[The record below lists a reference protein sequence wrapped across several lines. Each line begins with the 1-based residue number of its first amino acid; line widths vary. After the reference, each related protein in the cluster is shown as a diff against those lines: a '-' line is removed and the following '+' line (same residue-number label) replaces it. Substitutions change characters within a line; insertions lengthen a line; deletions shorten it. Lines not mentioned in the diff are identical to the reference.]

1 MKKIICLLL
10 LSVLACSLIAC
21 GDSRADEILAAVEN
35 SEPTKIVTI
44 VNYVKENEGLPD
56 VSLNSQYTIE
66 LDGDNSIAAYRAERL
81 ASPTDTDAD
90 GPIKTVEGTLY
101 YKDGKYS
108 LDGEE
113 WGAQPPYQ
121 SAKALALKL
130 DKADSHEVS
139 ADGTTLTVKLSGENA
154 ADALGTDLKPVGTV
168 TVEIVTVG
176 EHVTRIFVSYTTE
189 SGARVEI
196 NTSYSY
202 NKLTLTFPTDGQ

>member
-10 LSVLACSLIAC
+10 LSVLAFSLIAC

-66 LDGDNSIAAYRAERL
+66 LDGDNSIATYRAERL

>member
-10 LSVLACSLIAC
+10 LSVLAFSLIAC
-21 GDSRADEILAAVEN
+21 GDSRANEILAAVEN
-35 SEPTKIVTI
+35 SVPTKIVTI
-44 VNYVKENEGLPD
+44 VNYVKENENLPN

-66 LDGDNSIAAYRAERL
+66 LDGDNSISTYRAERL
-81 ASPTDTDAD
+81 ASPTDAEAD

-121 SAKALALKL
+121 SAKTLALKL

-139 ADGTTLTVKLSGENA
+139 EDGTTLTIKLSGENA
-154 ADALGTDLKPVGTV
+154 ADALGADLKPDGTV

-176 EHVTRIFVSYTTE
+176 DHVTRIFVSYTTE

-196 NTSYSY
+196 STSYSY
-202 NKLTLTFPTDGQ
+202 NKLTLTFPSDGQ